1 MRGVVWLY
9 QWLMTRGVSCGEL
22 LVNLRWSWAEQCFQ
36 EMHREMTGPEK
47 DQLGKK
53 SEIRF
58 YFFFFLLPGHL
69 MHHDA
74 TPPGHDNKA
83 TLQCGCCYW
92 RNQELQAWIFIIS
105 ISCFKNRQV
114 KHNQCK
120 KLFKEAI
127 FLPSHVNYSFRPL
140 WKRLFYIC
148 TGLIHLYPTFSGTK
162 RFRWLH
168 IFKSYLQ
175 ILPPRFTCSPISLWT
190 KLQSLTEIYLIAM
203 FFGAYM

>member
-1 MRGVVWLY
+1 MINDERSFLWRVIGQSQMKL
-9 QWLMTRGVSCGEL
+9 
-22 LVNLRWSWAEQCFQ
+22 SWTVFPRDAQRNDRPWKRPAGQ
-36 EMHREMTGPEK
+36 KVRNK
-47 DQLGKK
+47 IL
-53 SEIRF
+53 F
-58 YFFFFLLPGHL
+58 YFFLLPGHL
-69 MHHDA
+69 MHHDE

-105 ISCFKNRQV
+105 ISCFRNRQV

-168 IFKSYLQ
+168 VFKSYLQ
-175 ILPPRFTCSPISLWT
+175 DSPVHRFLCGPNSNHLQKSTWSQCFLEHIC
-190 KLQSLTEIYLIAM
+190 KL
-203 FFGAYM
+203 F